1 MVQCVFRLFLCVLS
15 IACSYFFP
23 LQAIENKLR
32 EMGHN
37 ITLMDSFGS
46 VVQGIVATGKES
58 IMANSDYRK
67 AGAPDGY

>member
-1 MVQCVFRLFLCVLS
+1 MIPNSDDTLPFQV
-15 IACSYFFP
+15 
-23 LQAIENKLR
+23 IENKLI

-46 VVQGIVATGKES
+46 VVQGIVVKGPES
-58 IMANSDYRK
+58 IKANSDWRK

>member
-1 MVQCVFRLFLCVLS
+1 MSPQYDNIHPFQV
-15 IACSYFFP
+15 
-23 LQAIENKLR
+23 IENKLI

-46 VVQGIVATGKES
+46 VVQGIVVTGPES
-58 IMANSDYRK
+58 IMANSDWRE